1 MFIAACQEKEIW
13 WVVEGGWIHFKKP
26 KIEGTVEFLAIT
38 HRKLFERLEAGH
50 PQCYRYW
57 VYCPIVAD

>member
-1 MFIAACQEKEIW
+1 MKIW

-26 KIEGTVEFLAIT
+26 KIEGTVEFLPIT
-38 HRKLFERLEAGH
+38 HRKLFKRLEAGH